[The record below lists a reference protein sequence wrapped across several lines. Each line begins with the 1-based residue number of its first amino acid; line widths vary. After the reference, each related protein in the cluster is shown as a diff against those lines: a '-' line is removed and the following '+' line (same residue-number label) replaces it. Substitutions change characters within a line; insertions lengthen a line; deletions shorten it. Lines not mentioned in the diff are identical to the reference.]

1 MQQSQC
7 NDPLTQLQTISS
19 ILLSGRKIRT
29 LTTMSPENEEQLEA
43 LGDFIRAQRKAA
55 RMSLRD
61 LAAKAGVS
69 NPYISQIERGLHE
82 PSMRVLRGISGALN
96 MPVDE
101 LLIKAGLIDAEL
113 DDLDSQPTESVEA
126 AIENDPV
133 LTEDQRDSLL
143 AVYRSY
149 VAANDR

>member
-1 MQQSQC
+1 
-7 NDPLTQLQTISS
+7 
-19 ILLSGRKIRT
+19 
-29 LTTMSPENEEQLEA
+29 MSPENEEQLEA

-113 DDLDSQPTESVEA
+113 DDLDSQPTVSVET

-133 LTEDQRDSLL
+133 LTADQRDSLL